1 MFLVREDWKY
11 AIGTVN
17 RKGLLTPMK
26 RVFDD
31 WDGNKPIVCFYMPD
45 EYYKDDPQKERPI
58 LVENIYR
65 SKLTNNKPCIV
76 GVRFDGIRDRAYMF
90 IKNGVYNYI
99 SHRYHSMFADSDSVI
114 ILDSYW
120 QDRSSYIMYYTNKKF
135 DVINPIL
142 MSNIHICEQKA
153 QDEFGC
159 PGSYI
164 NIYTARIE
172 NMGNNTRFGN
182 FVILY
187 DNYIFLFNI
196 EEKEMEEIENFVDS
210 ILKNVRTK
218 IAANGTRE
226 DVAYFT
232 IRVGKNKRELKIE
245 KHDRCI
251 HVYMTYLI

>member
-1 MFLVREDWKY
+1 MFLVREDWKD
-11 AIGTVN
+11 AIGSVD

-31 WDGNKPIVCFYMPD
+31 WDGNKQIVCFYMPD

-76 GVRFDGIRDRAYMF
+76 GVSFDGTLDRAYMF
-90 IKNGVYNYI
+90 IKNGAYNI
-99 SHRYHSMFADSDSVI
+99 DIAHRYHSMFSDSDSVI
-114 ILDSYW
+114 LLDSDW
-120 QDRSSYIMYYTNKKF
+120 QDRSSYIVYYTNKKF

-142 MSNIHICEQKA
+142 MSNIHRCEQKA

-164 NIYTARIE
+164 DIYTARIE

-187 DNYIFLFNI
+187 DNHIFLFNI
-196 EEKEMEEIENFVDS
+196 EERKMEEIENFVDS

-232 IRVGKNKRELKIE
+232 IRVRKNKRKLKIE
-245 KHDRCI
+245 NMTDAFTCI
-251 HVYMTYLI
+251 